1 MKLSCKGPV
10 SFLVKSLQLH
20 PMVTSTLQAW
30 APLFFIGENYPNMDE
45 HWHHLM
51 EFFSKID
58 LANLLFVYC
67 ICVFIFWVLDFPF
80 TADIMA
86 IMAIDS
92 SFVSW
97 SPCRIWMYLV
107 HHPHRHFFYH
117 PRHPR
122 LIHRSS
128 TPRLDQRFFCQQ
140 DDSQTGPRQWR
151 TSGRQETR
159 NPAAHFLWDQDSS
172 NGSPEALWNTY
183 SEVCV
188 S

>member
-1 MKLSCKGPV
+1 
-10 SFLVKSLQLH
+10 
-20 PMVTSTLQAW
+20 
-30 APLFFIGENYPNMDE
+30 
-45 HWHHLM
+45 
-51 EFFSKID
+51 
-58 LANLLFVYC
+58 
-67 ICVFIFWVLDFPF
+67 
-80 TADIMA
+80 
-86 IMAIDS
+86 
-92 SFVSW
+92 
-97 SPCRIWMYLV
+97 MYLV
-107 HHPHRHFFYH
+107 HHPHRHFFFH